1 MVNEGQ
7 DGRAGMAAIVFRKA
21 HSFDPK
27 ALYDHVVGSLPLYAC
42 PKFLRIMEE
51 MDITGT
57 FKHKKTD
64 LAREGFDPKVISDP
78 LFFMDVEKKTY
89 APLDDEAMHRI
100 VIGKARL

>member
-1 MVNEGQ
+1 
-7 DGRAGMAAIVFRKA
+7 MAAINLKRGHPLDLKGF
-21 HSFDPK
+21 
-27 ALYDHVVGSLPLYAC
+27 YDHVVGSLPLYAC

-89 APLDDEAMHRI
+89 APLDNEAMHRV